1 MYHSVYYDKAHA
13 QKCALNKLTV
23 SSASMLNCEVEIKLV
38 CLYCV
43 PTGIHHAGRTTL
55 QFSISTLFDRHAV
68 YEHKY
73 MERIYAV
80 GNDD

>member
-23 SSASMLNCEVEIKLV
+23 SSASLLNCEVEIKLV

-43 PTGIHHAGRTTL
+43 PTGIHHAGRPTL
-55 QFSISTLFDRHAV
+55 HFYVLYFLTDTQSL
-68 YEHKY
+68 HKY
-73 MERIYAV
+73 RENSRCK
-80 GNDD
+80 GK